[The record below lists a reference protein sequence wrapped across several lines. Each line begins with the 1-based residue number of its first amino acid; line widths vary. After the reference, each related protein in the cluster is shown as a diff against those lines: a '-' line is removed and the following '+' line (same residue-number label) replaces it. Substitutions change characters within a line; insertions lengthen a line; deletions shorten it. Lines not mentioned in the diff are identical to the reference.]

1 MKTGQ
6 HPATCKNI
14 SGTSVWI
21 ADGPPLRI
29 RIQSRWAGMSPPGER
44 GMSQFYAQDADEK
57 RCVESM
63 NASAPIMVIGRTAEG
78 RIGPFRGTV
87 KSVEKGH
94 TQFPGYPLRI
104 TMSEAK

>member
-1 MKTGQ
+1 
-6 HPATCKNI
+6 
-14 SGTSVWI
+14 
-21 ADGPPLRI
+21 
-29 RIQSRWAGMSPPGER
+29 
-44 GMSQFYAQDADEK
+44 MSQFYAQDADEK

-63 NASAPIMVIGRTAEG
+63 NASAPIMVIGRTTEG

-104 TMSEAK
+104 TMSDAK